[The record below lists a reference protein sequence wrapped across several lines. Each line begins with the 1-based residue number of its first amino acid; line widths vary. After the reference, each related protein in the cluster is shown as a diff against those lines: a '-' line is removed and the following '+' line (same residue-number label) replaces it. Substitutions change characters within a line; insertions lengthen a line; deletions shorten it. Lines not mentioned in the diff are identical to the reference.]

1 MREIK
6 FRCFYKDE
14 DPTTMECFTFDEIK
28 DSVGFGDSKDYHW
41 MQFTGL
47 QDKNGVEIYEGDRVE
62 FSFTSEFRSYRFIGV
77 VEHDTCN
84 PCFVI
89 VNPDNDNQIEFDWV
103 MCGLS
108 TLEVIGNIHE
118 AK

>member
-1 MREIK
+1 MQEGARLFHAIIVE
-6 FRCFYKDE
+6 DE
-14 DPTTMECFTFDEIK
+14 KAEDRLTRYYIHHKATI
-28 DSVGFGDSKDYHW
+28 G
-41 MQFTGL
+41 QFTGL
-47 QDKNGVEIYEGDRVE
+47 QDKTGQDIFEGDRVE

-103 MCGLS
+103 MCGLV
-108 TLEVIGNIHE
+108 TLKVVGNIHE
-118 AK
+118 AN